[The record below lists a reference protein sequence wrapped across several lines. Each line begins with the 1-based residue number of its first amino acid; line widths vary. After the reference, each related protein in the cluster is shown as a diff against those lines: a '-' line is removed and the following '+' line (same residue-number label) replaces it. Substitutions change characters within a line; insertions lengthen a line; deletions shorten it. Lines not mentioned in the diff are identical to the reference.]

1 MEKEKWIMVAITM
14 GLVLYLAF
22 SFELSHQYPYLMTVL
37 IIFSFSLISFFAFMR
52 EISRSWLLKGFIVNG
67 VLAMLLPFFEGMGLL
82 WVTMLM
88 LAILSLILCAVYLL
102 KQTN

>member
-1 MEKEKWIMVAITM
+1 
-14 GLVLYLAF
+14 
-22 SFELSHQYPYLMTVL
+22 
-37 IIFSFSLISFFAFMR
+37 MR